1 MTGLDDYQVLGV
13 ATSADMQAIEKAY
26 NARIKEVE
34 KLRTQNPVL
43 YVLRVKQFNDARDNL
58 RTKLE
63 AIAKSGD
70 ETRRA
75 GQGQVDR
82 SKTAWPLANKLG
94 VALQFIFGPALRLG
108 MYIGRVAAV
117 VSLLWL
123 LFYAD
128 FLSEYRQFVKTEGSQ
143 VISDAAAILPDMDF
157 RAMLPSS
164 MGGTATYN
172 SLNCQKIRAKYDIAK
187 QLLKE
192 EEQKSSTTKIAG
204 IAQAFG
210 RLVQGDSDKAKQH
223 LARAGRETER
233 TDQEIRQARVFLSRV
248 EIDHLECFK
257 TN

>member
-1 MTGLDDYQVLGV
+1 
-13 ATSADMQAIEKAY
+13 
-26 NARIKEVE
+26 
-34 KLRTQNPVL
+34 
-43 YVLRVKQFNDARDNL
+43 
-58 RTKLE
+58 
-63 AIAKSGD
+63 
-70 ETRRA
+70 
-75 GQGQVDR
+75 
-82 SKTAWPLANKLG
+82 
-94 VALQFIFGPALRLG
+94 
-108 MYIGRVAAV
+108 
-117 VSLLWL
+117 
-123 LFYAD
+123 
-128 FLSEYRQFVKTEGSQ
+128 
-143 VISDAAAILPDMDF
+143 
-157 RAMLPSS
+157 